1 MYIIVYAS
9 RKNTIY
15 KLQKTDPRTRF
26 DICQF
31 NGLNWY
37 ILTIQRFDN
46 TLKEFK
52 TINTLKM
59 LYHIRSNNRQKRIN
73 KKENILKRLD
83 FIKDLLN

>member
-9 RKNTIY
+9 KKKTIY
-15 KLQKTDPRTRF
+15 KLQKTDPRNRF
-26 DICQF
+26 DIGQF

-46 TLKEFK
+46 ILKEFK
-52 TINTLKM
+52 TIDTCLM
-59 LYHIRSNNRQKRIN
+59 LYHNRSNNRLKRIN